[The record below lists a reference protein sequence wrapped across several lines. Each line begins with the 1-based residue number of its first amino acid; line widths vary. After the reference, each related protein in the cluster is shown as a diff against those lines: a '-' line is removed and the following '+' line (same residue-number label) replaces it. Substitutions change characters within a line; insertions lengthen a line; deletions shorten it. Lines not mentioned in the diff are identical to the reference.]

1 MEGPTFSQTHDSTS
15 KQNEIMYEDYLNL
28 FSVYF
33 IIVTNNTF
41 IIFRYLKKLVKL
53 FTVQSIMFVIV
64 AKGQLISKANFQA
77 VDSPKKRTNEFG
89 VFAFLLFTAKKSNS
103 SIRFLGESTAHQS
116 AFRN

>member
-15 KQNEIMYEDYLNL
+15 KQNEIMHADYLIL

-33 IIVTNNTF
+33 RIVTNNTF

-64 AKGQLISKANFQA
+64 ASTCLPCLSRVIAYYFKA
-77 VDSPKKRTNEFG
+77 DYK
-89 VFAFLLFTAKKSNS
+89 
-103 SIRFLGESTAHQS
+103 
-116 AFRN
+116 